1 MKKFF
6 IVLSIAICGL
16 IILNVTSCDNKDNNN
31 AISSKETISYNF
43 QVRPILSDKCF
54 NCHGPD
60 ANKRQ
65 AGLRLDIAEE
75 AYKAL
80 QEHPRA
86 HALVPGNPELSE
98 LFVRVSSTDT
108 SIKMPPTSSNLPG
121 LSESEIAIIKKWI
134 EQGAKYEKHWAFTA
148 QKKAPLPKV
157 DNSKW
162 CKNEIDFFVLNKLE

>member
-1 MKKFF
+1 MKKVLVFLLISISGLLF
-6 IVLSIAICGL
+6 IY
-16 IILNVTSCDNKDNNN
+16 
-31 AISSKETISYNF
+31 ISSCNSVNNSNKVSSEETISYNF

-80 QEHPRA
+80 KEHPRA

-98 LFVRVSSTDT
+98 CLCVSASTDT
-108 SIKMPPTSSNLPG
+108 SIQNAPTSSNLPRCT
-121 LSESEIAIIKKWI
+121 ESEIAIIKKWI
-134 EQGAKYEKHWAFTA
+134 EQGAKYEKHWAFHCSEKSCFTRS
-148 QKKAPLPKV
+148 KK
-157 DNSKW
+157 
-162 CKNEIDFFVLNKLE
+162 

>member
-1 MKKFF
+1 MKKLLVLLFVSLIALSF
-6 IVLSIAICGL
+6 IY
-16 IILNVTSCDNKDNNN
+16 
-31 AISSKETISYNF
+31 ISSCNSDKNRVESGSVKTISYNF

-86 HALVPGNPELSE
+86 HALVPGNPALSE

-108 SIKMPPTSSNLPG
+108 AIRMPPPTSNIPPM
-121 LSESEIAIIKKWI
+121 SETDIAVIKKWI
-134 EQGAKYEKHWAFTA
+134 EQGAKYEKHWAFIPPRKPA
-148 QKKAPLPKV
+148 LPA
-157 DNSKW
+157 
-162 CKNEIDFFVLNKLE
+162 

>member
-1 MKKFF
+1 MKKLIVTVSIFLSCI
-6 IVLSIAICGL
+6 IVLQY
-16 IILNVTSCDNKDNNN
+16 TSCTSGKNTGAEGDR
-31 AISSKETISYNF
+31 ISYNF
-43 QVRPILSDKCF
+43 QVRPILSDKCY

-86 HALVPGNPELSE
+86 HALVPGNPALSE

-108 SIKMPPTSSNLPG
+108 SIRMPPPSSNITP
-121 LSESEIAIIKKWI
+121 LSETEIAVIKKWI
-134 EQGAKYEKHWAFTA
+134 EQ
-148 QKKAPLPKV
+148 
-157 DNSKW
+157 
-162 CKNEIDFFVLNKLE
+162 